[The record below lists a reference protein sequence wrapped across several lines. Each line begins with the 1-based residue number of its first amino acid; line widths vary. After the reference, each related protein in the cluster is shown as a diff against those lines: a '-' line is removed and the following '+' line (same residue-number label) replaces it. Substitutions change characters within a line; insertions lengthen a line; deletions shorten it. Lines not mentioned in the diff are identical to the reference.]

1 MDLSLL
7 SHPGS
12 LGSLAQ
18 WQGQRAGEAEE
29 EAVPPP
35 LPVPVRSWRCWQ
47 DHGFGVSFLGW
58 CLHCSEHMWC
68 PPKCSFTSW
77 KSLEWDLTPEK
88 AQRDGRHRPPR
99 AAELS
104 NPTDVGEP
112 QHRNSH
118 SRGSCPAQKPPSEAV
133 ALLRSQL
140 STRGAPA
147 ALQGGFGWALCHC
160 WVCGNQEK
168 GGES

>member
-1 MDLSLL
+1 MDL
-7 SHPGS
+7 GS
-12 LGSLAQ
+12 AFLA
-18 WQGQRAGEAEE
+18 
-29 EAVPPP
+29 
-35 LPVPVRSWRCWQ
+35 
-47 DHGFGVSFLGW
+47 GVFIAQSTCGA
-58 CLHCSEHMWC
+58 

-77 KSLEWDLTPEK
+77 KTLKWDLTPEK

-99 AAELS
+99 AAGLS

-112 QHRNSH
+112 QHRNSR

-160 WVCGNQEK
+160 WVRGNQEK

>member
-1 MDLSLL
+1 MDL
-7 SHPGS
+7 GS
-12 LGSLAQ
+12 AFLA
-18 WQGQRAGEAEE
+18 
-29 EAVPPP
+29 
-35 LPVPVRSWRCWQ
+35 
-47 DHGFGVSFLGW
+47 GVFIAQSTCGA
-58 CLHCSEHMWC
+58 

-77 KSLEWDLTPEK
+77 KSLEWDLTPKK

-99 AAELS
+99 AAGLS

-112 QHRNSH
+112 QHRNSC

-140 STRGAPA
+140 STQGAPA

-160 WVCGNQEK
+160 WVRGNQEK